1 MSISKHV
8 DDHMLADRHCF
19 LVFHLNR
26 YGSPPGVAISLLP
39 LWFPARSCD
48 ISVTLVVPL
57 GVLCNTGI

>member
-19 LVFHLNR
+19 LVFHLNC

-39 LWFPARSCD
+39 LWFPWGFYV
-48 ISVTLVVPL
+48 IP
-57 GVLCNTGI
+57 VLELKTYGNH